1 MNRIILAVS
10 ILLVSLNSYAGINQ
24 ECPTLTA
31 AGAAT
36 YAAKPGDQEIC
47 HKNYAVIHSCA
58 VKAPIAVFERLSLE
72 DMTGPAKRKDDF
84 RPDPKV
90 TPACSATLADYATV
104 GKTHD
109 RGHMSPAG
117 NNTQDPTIMSE
128 SFFLSNMEPQ
138 VANNNRGIWKQLE
151 TYEREWA
158 KQPGT
163 DYYIISG
170 GIFDPGFQKTGN
182 GLGIPTRLYKI
193 IIEKNSK
200 KVKAYL
206 MPNGPLPVADLP
218 KYETTVIAVEQATGL
233 KFALPK

>member
-1 MNRIILAVS
+1 MNKLV
-10 ILLVSLNSYAGINQ
+10 LLVSLLLSVNAYAGINQ
-24 ECPTLTA
+24 ECPALTA
-31 AGAAT
+31 AGSAT

-47 HKNYAVIHSCA
+47 HLNYAVIHSCA
-58 VKAPIAVFERLSLE
+58 VKAPIAVFERLSME

-117 NNTQDPTIMSE
+117 NNTQDPAVMSE
-128 SFFLSNMEPQ
+128 SFYLSNMEPQ
-138 VANNNRGIWKQLE
+138 IANNNRGIWKQLE

-158 KQPGT
+158 RQLGT

-170 GIFDPGFQKTGN
+170 GIFDAGHQKTGN

-193 IIEKNSK
+193 VIEKNSK
-200 KVKAYL
+200 KVRAWL
-206 MPNGPLPVADLP
+206 MPNTALPVADLS
-218 KYETTVIAVEQATGL
+218 KYETTVANVEQASGL

>member
-1 MNRIILAVS
+1 MKVLVLVLSILAS
-10 ILLVSLNSYAGINQ
+10 STTWAGINQ

-36 YAAKPGDQEIC
+36 YAAKSGDQEIC

-58 VKAPIAVFERLSLE
+58 VKAPIAVFERLSSE

-104 GKTHD
+104 GRTHD

-117 NNTQDPTIMSE
+117 NNTQDPATMSE
-128 SFFLSNMEPQ
+128 SFYLSNMQPQ
-138 VANNNRGIWKQLE
+138 IANNNRGIWKQLE

-170 GIFDPGFQKTGN
+170 GIFDVGHSKTGN

-200 KVKAYL
+200 KVRAWL
-206 MPNGPLPVADLP
+206 MPNTALPVADLP
-218 KYETTVIAVEQATGL
+218 KYETTVANVEAATGL

>member
-31 AGAAT
+31 AGVAT
-36 YAAKPGDQEIC
+36 YAVKPGDQEIC

-58 VKAPIAVFERLSLE
+58 VKAPIAVFERLSSE

-117 NNTQDPTIMSE
+117 NNTQDPVVMSE

-151 TYEREWA
+151 TYERERA
-158 KQPGT
+158 RQPGT

-170 GIFDPGFQKTGN
+170 GIFDAGFTKTGN

-200 KVKAYL
+200 KVRAYL

-218 KYETTVIAVEQATGL
+218 KYETTVANVESATGL